1 MTADL
6 DDILLSSV
14 SPNGSERYIKAR
26 LNSFRQHLPKHAFN
40 TVVEP
45 NVGGV

>member
-1 MTADL
+1 M
-6 DDILLSSV
+6 
-14 SPNGSERYIKAR
+14 SEENHDRRSTQAQGTFKR
-26 LNSFRQHLPKHAFN
+26 FQHLFQHAFN